1 MIIRSKDMRIQVRSQ
16 MKGGLGDVT
25 IRHLVECDD
34 ETNVRFI
41 GEMTL
46 PQGAS
51 IGDHAHET
59 ETEYYII
66 TEGIG
71 MVFDGGEDHKVVKGD
86 VIVTGRG
93 ASHRIRNAGH
103 TPLKVMAFI
112 VTY

>member
-1 MIIRSKDMRIQVRSQ
+1 MIIRKKDMRTQVRSQ
-16 MKGGLGDVT
+16 MKGGVGDVS
-25 IRHLVECDD
+25 ILHVVECEDQ
-34 ETNVRFI
+34 ENIRFI

-51 IGDHAHET
+51 IGDHAHAD

-71 MVFDGGEDHKVVKGD
+71 IVYDNGEDHKVVKGD

-93 ASHRIRNAGH
+93 ATHRIKNGGH
-103 TPLKVMAFI
+103 TPLKVFAFI